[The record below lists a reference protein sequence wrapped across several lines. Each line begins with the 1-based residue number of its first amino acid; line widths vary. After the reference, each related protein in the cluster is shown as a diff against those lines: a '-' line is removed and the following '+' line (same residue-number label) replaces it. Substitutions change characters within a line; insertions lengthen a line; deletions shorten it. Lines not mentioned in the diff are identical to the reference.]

1 MGVKQPGMLLDL
13 VAMRES
19 VLRREA
25 AGCTRLEEVKMLAAA
40 ANLSH
45 TLAREHG
52 CYVLDLRKQL
62 AVDTASVLYF
72 RTAHLDDTA
81 DDVKRHLEF
90 CSKALASNRRPSSCA
105 QDGAG
110 RGQRGQYAS
119 EDRGRGSLLKRKQQQ
134 LADLL
139 AEQSAFEAQCS
150 AHVHR
155 LISRRSTMR
164 SLMRSGQF

>member
-90 CSKALASNRRPSSCA
+90 CSKALASNRQQTSCTP
-105 QDGAG
+105 DGVC
-110 RGQRGQYAS
+110 RQRGQYAS
-119 EDRGRGSLLKRKQQQ
+119 EDRGRGSLLKREQQM

-139 AEQSAFEAQCS
+139 AEQSAFETQCS

-164 SLMRSGQF
+164 SMMRSGHF